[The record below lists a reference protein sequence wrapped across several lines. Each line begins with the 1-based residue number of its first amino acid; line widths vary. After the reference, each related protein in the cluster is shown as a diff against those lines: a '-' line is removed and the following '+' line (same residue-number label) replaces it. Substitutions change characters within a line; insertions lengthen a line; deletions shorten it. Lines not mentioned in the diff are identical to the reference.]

1 MVPLRVLSRTNL
13 AGFSPFIS
21 SISFS
26 SFRLRTL
33 KLSCRSFSDS
43 RPLFSTTSAL
53 FLQNTRGGTPL
64 RDLVRCTEAQKCLS
78 VSPLLTTLTHS
89 LSRKSFPCHSYANT
103 RDRGATVA
111 PNLSSNLL
119 SDFSRRSPHATRHSP
134 LTLTTFRINT
144 CKSVSKQMT
153 LTPFRINT
161 YEKQGEGGLQRPASS
176 IQPPEPYAPRNA
188 PIPCALI
195 RLRILPVTTG
205 VYPSLLPPKISR
217 CALCLCG
224 SPSFT
229 HYPRRRRE
237 GCAGRGRGWRRLRRR
252 W

>member
-1 MVPLRVLSRTNL
+1 MLAFAVLFRRNLSYPSRRS
-13 AGFSPFIS
+13 SP
-21 SISFS
+21 
-26 SFRLRTL
+26 
-33 KLSCRSFSDS
+33 KS
-43 RPLFSTTSAL
+43 RPFNLLQPLSSLFAAPLLCFQQLAAS
-53 FLQNTRGGTPL
+53 FPKTPGVGVPP
-64 RDLVRCTEAQKCLS
+64 RDGRCTEAQKCLA
-78 VSPLLTTLTHS
+78 VSPLLATLTS
-89 LSRKSFPCHSYANT
+89 FVSRKSFPCHSYANT
-103 RDRGATVA
+103 RDMGATLA
-111 PNLSSNLL
+111 PNLGSNLL

-144 CKSVSKQMT
+144 CKNVSKQMT